1 MKTLVLALLFD
12 CQMPEAGERYEEVAE
27 DMLEMQ
33 PSPRSQSDTAAESYE
48 LISAPL
54 A

>member
-1 MKTLVLALLFD
+1 VKTWNQALLFD
-12 CQMPEAGERYEEVAE
+12 CQMPEAGERYGEVAE

-33 PSPRSQSDTAAESYE
+33 PSPRSQSDTAAESYG
-48 LISAPL
+48 LIGAPL